1 MIIECPLFERMS
13 QYIGKTIA
21 LISNTDNRYV
31 GLLES
36 IDSEKGVVTLR
47 QVRCFGTEGRK
58 GWGPEEIY
66 PNPNIYDTVPFNGND
81 VKDLNILDVPLEQV
95 QPVLPPQVSG
105 QPPAPLANANGPNVP
120 AAVAGYGVYAPDKDQ
135 QQVPQQP
142 QQKQQQQRQ
151 QTRQQPVT
159 EKKVPN
165 QQQQKSAAPAAP
177 VAAVAPSAVPD
188 SEFDFESNNAKFQN
202 AEKPRES
209 DIEQEKQTSKTDEI
223 FYDKKSS
230 FFDSISSSAVENS
243 SSAKWEEERQVNLDT
258 FGQARP
264 RNNGR
269 GGFRGRGG
277 YRGNRG
283 GNRGGFRGGNRN
295 AANKPPVHDVES

>member
-1 MIIECPLFERMS
+1 MS

-58 GWGPEEIY
+58 GWGPQEIY
-66 PNPNIYDTVPFNGND
+66 PNPNIYDTVSFNGND

-95 QPVLPPQVSG
+95 QPVVPPQVSA
-105 QPPAPLANANGPNVP
+105 QPPAAPAQSSGPGVP
-120 AAVAGYGVYAPDKDQ
+120 AAVAGYGVYAPEKDAQ
-135 QQVPQQP
+135 QQAPQR
-142 QQKQQQQRQ
+142 QQQQQQQQQRQ
-151 QTRQQPVT
+151 QRQQNQHQYAP
-159 EKKVPN
+159 EKRAPR
-165 QQQQKSAAPAAP
+165 QQQQQRQGSPAA
-177 VAAVAPSAVPD
+177 ASSVPD

-202 AEKPRES
+202 AEKPGES
-209 DIEQEKQTSKTDEI
+209 DIEQEKQDSKTDEI

-230 FFDSISSSAVENS
+230 FFDSISSSAAETAS
-243 SSAKWEEERQVNLDT
+243 SSKWDEERQVNLDT

-264 RNNGR
+264 RNGGRGGYRGR
-269 GGFRGRGG
+269 GGF
-277 YRGNRG
+277 RGNRG
-283 GNRGGFRGGNRN
+283 GNRGNYRGGNRN
-295 AANKPPVHDVES
+295 NYEKPSNSNVEF